1 MSLETHLD
9 LEILVPTKAIMSL
22 ASERGV
28 PPPSKELTDLITILN
43 KQRSCHSSI
52 DISMGIIAIIGVNLY
67 DMYDN
72 LHISCSY
79 SARINRNEP

>member
-28 PPPSKELTDLITILN
+28 SPPSKELTDLITILN

-52 DISMGIIAIIGVNLY
+52 DISMVLLLSLG
-67 DMYDN
+67 
-72 LHISCSY
+72 
-79 SARINRNEP
+79 